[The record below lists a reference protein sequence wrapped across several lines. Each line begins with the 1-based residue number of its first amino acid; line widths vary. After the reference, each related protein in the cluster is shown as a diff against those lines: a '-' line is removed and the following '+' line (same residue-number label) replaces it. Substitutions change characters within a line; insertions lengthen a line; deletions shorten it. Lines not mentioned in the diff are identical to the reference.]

1 MRLHT
6 GILLVAMTACSACSG
21 GSSTSPTDPGTPPQS
36 DPAAPS
42 SSSNVLED
50 SQSSSDIESGGE
62 PIPGYHWEP
71 NTSEP
76 HEVAVRELYLRSE
89 NGNRIFATIHRPVWS
104 SRLMPCHGL
113 VLVPGGTRTGDAW
126 QTPWRKATS
135 KHWAAAGFLVID
147 FDCQGRGNSGGEE
160 DYNGPVQRG
169 DLKTVIEYC
178 ASRSDVLPGGVGLVS
193 SSFGCTLVSATLA
206 TYPGL
211 PVRFWVDKE
220 GSHNRYVTTQWDD
233 PWWVDNWGGHDT
245 SDDEFWFER
254 EAIRFQPYID
264 APYIRIQTDMD
275 HALDFFY
282 VDHAMEMCNAAL
294 FGRCPYSRMNHNPP
308 NTAMDASLAGT
319 YQYEDVAQLD
329 GVLYSYVVEASMER
343 F

>member
-1 MRLHT
+1 ME
-6 GILLVAMTACSACSG
+6 SAG
-21 GSSTSPTDPGTPPQS
+21 KPTEGYRWHP
-36 DPAAPS
+36 
-42 SSSNVLED
+42 
-50 SQSSSDIESGGE
+50 DI
-62 PIPGYHWEP
+62 
-71 NTSEP
+71 SEP
-76 HEVAVRELYLRSE
+76 HEVAVVELYLRSE
-89 NGNRIFATIHRPVWS
+89 NGNRIFATIHRPSWS

-126 QTPWRKATS
+126 HTSWRKATPR
-135 KHWAAAGFLVID
+135 HWAAAGFIVID
-147 FDCQGRGNSGGEE
+147 FDCQGRGNSEGEE

-178 ASRSDVLPGGVGLVS
+178 ASRPDALPGGVGLVS

-220 GSHNRYVTTQWDD
+220 GSHNRFVSTQWDD

-245 SDDEFWFER
+245 SDDDFWLER

-282 VDHAMEMCNAAL
+282 VDHAIEMCNAAL
-294 FGRCPYSRMNHNPP
+294 FGRCPFSRMNHNPP
-308 NTAMDASLAGT
+308 NTPLDASLAET
-319 YQYEDVAQLD
+319 YQYEDVGQLD
-329 GVLYSYVVEASMER
+329 EVLYSYVIEASIAE